1 MLNVIDEFTHECDC
15 GAGLSRMHDSVRPAR
30 ACLVSC
36 WMKRLALIGNPI
48 QCVALAPA
56 QCRHSDFW
64 ADTLIHYSRA
74 AIL

>member
-15 GAGLSRMHDSVRPAR
+15 GAGLSRSTIRRPAR

-36 WMKRLALIGNPI
+36 WMKRLAPIGNPI
-48 QCVALAPA
+48 QRVALAPA

>member
-15 GAGLSRMHDSVRPAR
+15 GVGPQPDARSFGQPR

-36 WMKRLALIGNPI
+36 WMKRLAPIGNPI

-56 QCRHSDFW
+56 QCRHGDF
-64 ADTLIHYSRA
+64 
-74 AIL
+74 